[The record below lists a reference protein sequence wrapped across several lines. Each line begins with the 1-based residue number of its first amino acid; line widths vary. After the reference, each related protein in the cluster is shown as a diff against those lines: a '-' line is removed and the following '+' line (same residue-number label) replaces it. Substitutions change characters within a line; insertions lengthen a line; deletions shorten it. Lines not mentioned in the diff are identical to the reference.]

1 MSWCTWNNRRWRNSP
16 PKSSDCGISKMA
28 ERFRLNCPEIE
39 LMGHICL
46 DLFFRIILRIVPRKL
61 TIFHYD
67 EKVSFHPISANP
79 NLKNK
84 SGGHHRFLASP
95 ESHDG
100 WKMIFFP
107 FGTAYF
113 QGLCYVNFMGV
124 LQKNTWHSPSWF
136 TWILYKDQ
144 AFACH
149 WKI

>member
-1 MSWCTWNNRRWRNSP
+1 
-16 PKSSDCGISKMA
+16 MA

-124 LQKNTWHSPSWF
+124 LQKIHDTVPPGLHGSF
-136 TWILYKDQ
+136 TKTKLLPAIEKSSFDR
-144 AFACH
+144 
-149 WKI
+149 